1 MRVKLPP
8 LKARLLGENFS
19 SLVGVAKNEIRKYSN
34 ALGQKQP
41 LPFGRF
47 AGSLA
52 AAGFGS
58 PCSLGKGWLGT
69 EPPLRLSQ
77 RPPPEPLA

>member
-19 SLVGVAKNEIRKYSN
+19 SLVGVAKNEIRKHSN

-41 LPFGRF
+41 LPYDRF
-47 AGSLA
+47 AGSLR
-52 AAGFGS
+52 
-58 PCSLGKGWLGT
+58 CSRVW
-69 EPPLRLSQ
+69 
-77 RPPPEPLA
+77 